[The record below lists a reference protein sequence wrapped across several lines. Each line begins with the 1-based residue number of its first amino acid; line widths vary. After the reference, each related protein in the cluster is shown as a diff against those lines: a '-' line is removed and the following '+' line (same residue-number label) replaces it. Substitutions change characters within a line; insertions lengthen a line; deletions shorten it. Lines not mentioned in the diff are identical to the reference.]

1 MAALSKVL
9 RGAELVTTTF
19 AGGAVLEHREFQ
31 FHPARDAAIAH
42 GGREFWRDV
51 FDALQ
56 RVLAD
61 WRAALRGLLARCRH
75 VGGCGGERIA
85 AESDGAR
92 FIQPGFGRG
101 QIVARHGAT
110 NLVEKGVA
118 QTLARGSHCRTAAVG
133 ADQREQIGL
142 GVVIGGLHQAVRSQC
157 GRERLRERIHPGGAR
172 ADQRV
177 LQRAPDGGHFLAR
190 RADAV
195 GIRQPALGVGGVA
208 RGSRRSPRGREAA
221 SAAGARFPATPAS
234 SGMIWRAAST

>member
-19 AGGAVLEHREFQ
+19 AVEPSASTVNSSSTQPVMPRLRTE
-31 FHPARDAAIAH
+31 D
-42 GGREFWRDV
+42 REFWRHV
-51 FDALQ
+51 LDALQ

-61 WRAALRGLLARCRH
+61 WRAALRSLLARCRH
-75 VGGCGGERIA
+75 VGGCGGERLA
-85 AESDGAR
+85 AESDGVR
-92 FIQPGFGRG
+92 FIQPGIGRG

-110 NLVEKGVA
+110 NLVDIGIA
-118 QTLARGSHCRTAAVG
+118 QALARGGHRGTAAVG

-142 GVVIGGLHQAVRSQC
+142 GVVIGGLHQAVRRQC

-195 GIRQPALGVGGVA
+195 GIRQPALGVGGIA
-208 RGSRRSPRGREAA
+208 CGCGSRRTVEKLL
-221 SAAGARFPATPAS
+221 SAAGARFPVRP
-234 SGMIWRAAST
+234 RLPE